1 MLNRLFL
8 LEQCHEL
15 TKSNQNCL
23 RMLYL
28 PLIGSEPIIL
38 YQLLHDLSENKLKNA
53 FNFQELANMMQVNLE
68 IIEASLNQLEA
79 VGLIKRYIK
88 NQDATY
94 LITLEQPLSVNKFN
108 KNALLKNHLIKKI
121 GIKEYE
127 AIYYANNKKL
137 ISKNGY
143 SDISKKYQEIFSDN
157 FSNHLEQEE
166 DSFYSTMDLDV
177 SGFGSLE
184 ENIKNLP
191 ASHFIKKQLNR
202 NATFNENMM
211 ISALL
216 NLGFHDAAI
225 NLLIDFS
232 IQHNQ
237 QVVVNYINKIAF
249 DFASRSIISFQD
261 VIYELASINVI
272 KKQKVKGNLNNHVSY
287 RHQSDFKT
295 KNSSLDFK
303 NQVNVNNF
311 NDLKD
316 KITQIQVNNQIHDIL
331 TDEDIEEMF

>member
-53 FNFQELANMMQVNLE
+53 FNFQELANMMQINLD
-68 IIEASLNQLEA
+68 IIETSLTQLEA

-94 LITLEQPLSVNKFN
+94 LITLEQPLSINKFN

-127 AIYYANNKKL
+127 AIYYTNSKKL

-157 FSNHLEQEE
+157 FSNHIDQEE
-166 DSFYSTMDLDV
+166 ESFYSTMDLDV
-177 SGFGSLE
+177 SGFNSLE

-202 NATFNENMM
+202 NPTFSENMM

-237 QVVVNYINKIAF
+237 QIVINYINKIAF

-261 VIYELASINVI
+261 VVHELASINVI
-272 KKQKVKGNLNNHVSY
+272 KKQKIKNSLNNHINYKYQFDS
-287 RHQSDFKT
+287 KA
-295 KNSSLDFK
+295 KNSLNFK
-303 NQVNVNNF
+303 NEASVQNL
-311 NDLKD
+311 DKLKD
-316 KITQIQVNNQIHDIL
+316 KISEIQFNNQIHDIL